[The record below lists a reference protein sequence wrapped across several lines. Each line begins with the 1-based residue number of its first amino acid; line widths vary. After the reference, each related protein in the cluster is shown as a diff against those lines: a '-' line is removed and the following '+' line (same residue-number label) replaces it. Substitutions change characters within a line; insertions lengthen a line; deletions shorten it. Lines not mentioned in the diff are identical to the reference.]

1 MDEQNYITLSSEKL
15 EFHGF
20 SKLSKRI
27 TFCFYDAGVVISPT
41 ERTGRPNYFTANID
55 EDNCITD
62 KNIIDILLR
71 DRLYSEIEYFIY
83 SGDSYIEMELHKS
96 TL

>member
-1 MDEQNYITLSSEKL
+1 MNEQNYITLSSEKI

-41 ERTGRPNYFTANID
+41 EQTGRPNYFTANVN

-71 DRLYSEIEYFIY
+71 EDRIILQQILMTTTVSRTEISLIFY
-83 SGDSYIEMELHKS
+83 
-96 TL
+96 